1 MEKDVWVLLK
11 PADQNAEKAESEGKL
26 CFIWKSN
33 GLQRAAKEKEKSLEV
48 LEKQSTD
55 KLKELKD
62 TPS

>member
-1 MEKDVWVLLK
+1 MEKDV
-11 PADQNAEKAESEGKL
+11 
-26 CFIWKSN
+26 SN
-33 GLQRAAKEKEKSLEV
+33 GLQRAAKEKEKSLEI